1 MKNLSGK
8 TALVTGGAGGIGRA
22 LSVHLAEAGA
32 GLIILARNRDRAEQT
47 VAEIK
52 KNGGE
57 ARYILLN
64 LENRTEVDEAVRVL
78 LADEGRIDIL
88 INNAGVS
95 GFMGSVIDTPL
106 EEMDDILSVNLI
118 VPFQLS
124 QLLLPGMMENGF
136 GRIVNI
142 SSVAP
147 RVNPPNSVTYNIS
160 KAGLNSLTKSL
171 SREVAAG
178 GVTVNAIAPGLVM
191 TDRVK
196 NSRLPGLAKE
206 TGKGTE
212 EILQGMLSR
221 TDTKRL
227 TTEEELA
234 HAVLFL
240 CSDGAR
246 NMTGEVLEMSGGF

>member
-1 MKNLSGK
+1 MKKLSGK

-32 GLIILARNRDRAEQT
+32 AVLILARNRDRAEQT

-64 LENRTEVDEAVRVL
+64 LENRTEVDEAVRKL
-78 LADEGRIDIL
+78 LTDESRIDIL

-142 SSVAP
+142 SSV
-147 RVNPPNSVTYNIS
+147 
-160 KAGLNSLTKSL
+160 
-171 SREVAAG
+171 
-178 GVTVNAIAPGLVM
+178 
-191 TDRVK
+191 VK
-196 NSRLPGLAKE
+196 NNFHVPYGL
-206 TGKGTE
+206 TSSSFQT
-212 EILQGMLSR
+212 IQDQSDR
-221 TDTKRL
+221 PSHVPKR
-227 TTEEELA
+227 
-234 HAVLFL
+234 VLNL
-240 CSDGAR
+240 
-246 NMTGEVLEMSGGF
+246 L